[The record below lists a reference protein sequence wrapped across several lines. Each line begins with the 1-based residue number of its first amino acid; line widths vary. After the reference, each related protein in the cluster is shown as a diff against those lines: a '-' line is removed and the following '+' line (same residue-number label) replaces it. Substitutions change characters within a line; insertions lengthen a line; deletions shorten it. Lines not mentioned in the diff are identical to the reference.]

1 VALVVNKHR
10 LFVANVGDSR
20 SVLARDEG
28 SGLVPIRMSRDH
40 NLKDPKEYERCAL
53 NYYLVLSAASQG
65 TG

>member
-1 VALVVNKHR
+1 MALVVDKHQ

-28 SGLVPIRMSRDH
+28 SGLVPIRMSPDH

-53 NYYLVLSAASQG
+53 NHFLTSHS
-65 TG
+65 